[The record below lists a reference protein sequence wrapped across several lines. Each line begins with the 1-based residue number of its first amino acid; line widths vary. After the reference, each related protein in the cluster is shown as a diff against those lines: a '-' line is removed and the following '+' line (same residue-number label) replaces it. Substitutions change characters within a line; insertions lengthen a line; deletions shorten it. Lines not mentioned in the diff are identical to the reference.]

1 METITKQY
9 IVDEGNEII
18 GVQIPIDIFKKIEEV
33 LENYALVEL
42 IKENEGEDTLSVK
55 EAKAY
60 YAKLEKLP

>member
-9 IVDEGNEII
+9 IVDEGNNII

-42 IKENEGEDTLSVK
+42 MKENEGEEILSVK
-55 EAKAY
+55 EGKAY
-60 YAKLEKLP
+60 YDQLEKLP

>member
-42 IKENEGEDTLSVK
+42 IKENEGEDTLNVK